1 MLQFKD
7 IANSR
12 EYKRNSLLKV
22 SFEHDNF
29 FEDAIEEN
37 IKSLKEKIKISEE
50 RFKELNSK
58 IYDGKPY
65 VSTPE
70 LDLLIDEA
78 CYHEANIESFLQHLY
93 SLNEMRIIYL
103 FKNLEISIKSI
114 IKNAYPDTNIKDFFK
129 WQSLIDFFEEKS
141 ISVTAIEGYTDAIQ
155 LKDVNNVL
163 KHSDSIPQ
171 HIGKISEF
179 VSGFNSDG
187 LERFAQ
193 RIRPRVELFR
203 QKLSVEIAKER
214 YDFDEK
220 RLDTIIS
227 EYHSRMD
234 HATYLTFTQKL
245 NDKPSNTI

>member
-22 SFEHDNF
+22 SFEHYNF
-29 FEDAIEEN
+29 FEDAIEGS
-37 IKSLKEKIKISEE
+37 IKSLKEKIKITEE
-50 RFKELNSK
+50 KFEELNTK
-58 IYDGKPY
+58 IYDDKPY
-65 VSTPE
+65 VSSPE

-78 CYHEANIESFLQHLY
+78 CYHEANIESFWQHLY

-114 IKNAYPDTNIKDFFK
+114 IKNAYPNTNTKDFFK
-129 WQSLIDFFEEKS
+129 WHSLIAFLEEKN
-141 ISVTAIEGYTDAIQ
+141 IPVTTIEGYTDAIQ

-171 HIGKISEF
+171 HIVKVSEF

-187 LERFAQ
+187 LEKFAQ

-203 QKLSVEIAKER
+203 QKLSAEIAKER
-214 YDFDEK
+214 YDFDESRIETVAK
-220 RLDTIIS
+220 
-227 EYHSRMD
+227 EYHFRMNNE
-234 HATYLTFTQKL
+234 ALLALIQKL
-245 NDKPSNTI
+245 NSKTAG